1 MKLRDVS
8 PSAPHRDSTRYIAR
22 VEMPLNP
29 SGIKRLQ
36 TAVQAYTKDHSR
48 VLIAPTRCLGV
59 IHRSGNLSRVL
70 CDIEVGKASSCIQ
83 ASSQQEMKVS
93 KIQVQSQDVIVFCLL
108 PGGSQLMRSFYRGQ
122 VRDWAD
128 DLIVEEVEWPSW
140 IALVTTGG

>member
-8 PSAPHRDSTRYIAR
+8 PSTPHRDSTRYIAR

-48 VLIAPTRCLGV
+48 VLIAPTRCVGV
-59 IHRSGNLSRVL
+59 IHKRGPISTVL
-70 CDIEVGKASSCIQ
+70 CDIKVGNISAGIQ
-83 ASSQQEMKVS
+83 TSSQQEMKVS
-93 KIQVQSQDVIVFCLL
+93 KIQVQPQDVIVFALL

-122 VRDWAD
+122 VKDWAD
-128 DLIVEEVEWPSW
+128 DLIVEEVEWLSW
-140 IALVTTGG
+140 IALVTNGG